1 MGCGRRSSE
10 TGAMTDGSA
19 DPASGAATDE
29 FVRCPQVLWRQ
40 GPDRVLVRR
49 VSGEALD
56 LLGAAALVWVAL
68 DGRRTA
74 AQLLDELGEFGLD
87 AVTLDSTLADLM
99 ERGVLE
105 TAS

>member
-1 MGCGRRSSE
+1 
-10 TGAMTDGSA
+10 MTDGTA
-19 DPASGAATDE
+19 DHPSGAMPDE

-87 AVTLDSTLADLM
+87 AATVHSTLALLVQ
-99 ERGVLE
+99 RGLLE